1 MEIKERGTLLFQCRN
16 GDQWL
21 LHDVY
26 YIPRLRSNLISLGQ
40 LTEAGHKVIMDDNW
54 LEVYDKVRQKLVLRV
69 SRTANRLYQAELRSS
84 EPVCLMARV
93 SE

>member
-1 MEIKERGTLLFQCRN
+1 MSGDAGKFQDLDKGVVGKVRFGDGSAVEIKGRGTLLFQCRN

-26 YIPRLRSNLISLGQ
+26 YIPRPRSNLISLGQ

-54 LEVYDKVRQKLVLRV
+54 LEVYDKVR
-69 SRTANRLYQAELRSS
+69 
-84 EPVCLMARV
+84 
-93 SE
+93 